1 MCNRS
6 LWKTLIKSTVF
17 KDNLIIGDKL
27 LTNLISNMTIQTIL
41 YIFYQIIEL
50 KVGYQ
55 YSKQEKSK
63 KKDQINFIFE
73 SNYLTFLFQLEPVRI
88 PQEWWKIL
96 KELPK

>member
-88 PQEWWKIL
+88 PQE
-96 KELPK
+96 